1 MNHLEKSVTMVLD
14 NLGNSLRKTLKKIA
28 NSPHIDREVIK
39 EVTRDIQRA
48 LVMADVNVRMVR
60 DLTKRIEERALEEKP
75 KPGVSSREHVIRIV
89 SEELVHILGGAR
101 DVPLKRMRIMMVGLY
116 GQGKTTTTGKLARYF
131 QRKGMRVALIAADVH
146 RPAAID
152 QLRQLGTQV
161 NSPVYYEYEE
171 NDAVKVVMAGLEK
184 FKNEEIVI
192 IDTAGRHAL
201 EDDLIDEIERIHLA
215 AEPDEKF
222 LVLDAAVGQQAGPQA
237 QAFHDAVNVTG
248 VIITK
253 LDGTA
258 KGGGALSAVQATHAP
273 IVFIGTGEHVEDL
286 EHFDPPRFI
295 SRILGG
301 GDIKALLEKATEAM
315 EEGDAEELARNIM
328 GGKFTL
334 KDMYKQMEMIGKM
347 GKWDKIVDLLPFGGS
362 IKNSPQ
368 FEAQQEKLFQF
379 RVIMDSMTDE
389 EQENPRIIKSQRIH
403 RIARGAG
410 VQTSDVRQ
418 LLKQYDMSMKTVKGI
433 VKNRK
438 KKKQLMRQF
447 GGDEDF
453 MQNFMDQ
460 GS

>member
-1 MNHLEKSVTMVLD
+1 MVLD
-14 NLGNSLRKTLKKIA
+14 NLSNSLRKTLKKIA

-60 DLTKRIEERALEEKP
+60 DITTRIQERALEEKP
-75 KPGVSSREHVIRIV
+75 KAGMSSREHVIRIV
-89 SEELVHILGGAR
+89 SEELVNILGGAR
-101 DVPLKRMRIMMVGLY
+101 EVPLKRMRIMMVGLY
-116 GQGKTTTTGKLARYF
+116 GQGKTTTSGKLARYF
-131 QRKGMRVALIAADVH
+131 QRKGMRVALIAGDVH

-152 QLRQLGTQV
+152 QLKQLGEQV
-161 NSPVYYEYEE
+161 NTPVYYDYEE
-171 NDAVKVVMAGLEK
+171 KDAVKVVMAGLDK

-201 EDDLIDEIERIHLA
+201 EDDLIEEIERIHETA
-215 AEPDEKF
+215 NPDEKF
-222 LVLDAAVGQQAGPQA
+222 LVLDASIGQQAGPQA

-248 VIITK
+248 VIVTK

-258 KGGGALSAVQATHAP
+258 KGGGALSAVQMTRAP

-301 GDIKALLEKATEAM
+301 GDIRALLEKATEVM
-315 EEGDAEELARNIM
+315 DQGDAEELARNIM

-347 GKWDKIVDLLPFGGS
+347 GTMDKIMDMIPGMS
-362 IKNSPQ
+362 SHKNTPEM
-368 FEAQQEKLFQF
+368 EAQQEKLFQYK
-379 RVIMDSMTDE
+379 VIMDSMTDE
-389 EQENPRIIKSQRIH
+389 EQENPRLIKSQRIH

-410 VQTSDVRQ
+410 VQNSDVRQ

-438 KKKQLMRQF
+438 KRKQLMRQF
-447 GGDEDF
+447 GGDEEF

>member
-1 MNHLEKSVTMVLD
+1 MVLD
-14 NLGNSLRKTLKKIA
+14 NLSTSLRKTLKKIA
-28 NSPHIDREVIK
+28 NSPHIDKDVIK
-39 EVTRDIQRA
+39 DVTRDIQRA

-60 DLTKRIEERALEEKP
+60 DLTRRIEERAPEEKP
-75 KPGVSSREHVIRIV
+75 KAGVSSREHVIRIV
-89 SEELVHILGGAR
+89 SEELVKILGGSK

-131 QRKGMRVALIAADVH
+131 QRKGMRVALIAGDVH

-152 QLRQLGTQV
+152 QLRQLAEQV
-161 NSPVYYEYEE
+161 NTPVYYDYDEK
-171 NDAVKVVMAGLEK
+171 DAVKVVQKGLEQ
-184 FKNEEIVI
+184 FKNEEIII

-201 EDDLIDEIERIHLA
+201 EDDLIDEIRRIHA
-215 AEPDEKF
+215 AANPDEKF

-237 QAFHDAVNVTG
+237 QAFHDAVDVTG
-248 VIITK
+248 VILTK

-258 KGGGALSAVQATHAP
+258 KGGGALSAVQTTQAP
-273 IVFIGTGEHVEDL
+273 IVFIGTGEHIEDL

-301 GDIKALLEKATEAM
+301 GDIRALLEKATEVM
-315 EEGDAEELARNIM
+315 DQGDAEELARNIM

-347 GKWDKIVDLLPFGGS
+347 GKFDKIMDLIPGVSS
-362 IKNSPQ
+362 IKDTPE
-368 FEAQQEKLFQF
+368 FEQQQEKLFQF
-379 RVIMDSMTDE
+379 KVIMDSMTEE
-389 EQENPRIIKSQRIH
+389 EQENPRIVKAQRIQ
-403 RIARGAG
+403 RFARGAG
-410 VQTSDVRQ
+410 VQTSDVRM

-438 KKKQLMRQF
+438 KRKQLMRQF
-447 GGDEDF
+447 GGDEEL
-453 MQNFMDQ
+453 MQGFMDQ